1 MFPNKIHFSKRSQ
14 CLDSRVCRAA
24 SPCQHWVN
32 WSTSRWRGKPLLK
45 KLYALFSLSFSSFS
59 LSPAVPAPLLSVSL
73 THSVSCTHRAWTPS
87 SRLRAWR
94 MDLSHTHPRGVFE
107 EWILDFRLW
116 GSFPPGLSRGRSLA
130 NELKPER
137 TAGNN
142 KKSPKFR
149 KPRQQS
155 QMSWSH
161 WFFFFLRKSSLTVS
175 VYQKP
180 LCPCVHSSSPEI
192 SLRKSRC
199 F

>member
-1 MFPNKIHFSKRSQ
+1 MSGCDSVKNLDKQGQAVLSHRSAGNWSQSQRCLSSAPDSSEVSSSEKPFPTTSSGLFA
-14 CLDSRVCRAA
+14 LDSIPPASGAWLQQRACR
-24 SPCQHWVN
+24 
-32 WSTSRWRGKPLLK
+32 LLWM
-45 KLYALFSLSFSSFS
+45 LLMG
-59 LSPAVPAPLLSVSL
+59 LSVSL
-73 THSVSCTHRAWTPS
+73 THSVSCTHRAWTAS

-94 MDLSHTHPRGVFE
+94 MDLIHTHPRGVFE

-161 WFFFFLRKSSLTVS
+161 WFFFS
-175 VYQKP
+175 
-180 LCPCVHSSSPEI
+180 
-192 SLRKSRC
+192 
-199 F
+199 